1 MSSESGKGENTRLR
15 TDKWSPPAQ
24 GTLKINSDGAFS
36 LDRGTGAIGAVVR
49 DSSGSFREASARWLG
64 HVGSALIA
72 EAEAIQDDLHLIT
85 VGTGEHIVAKSD
97 AQEAVSLG
105 KNRTKQWSEISTILN
120 EIEELASAFTSFEM
134 IHVRRE
140 ANFAAHS
147 LASCSAACSLIV
159 MISLEQ

>member
-72 EAEAIQDDLHLIT
+72 
-85 VGTGEHIVAKSD
+85 
-97 AQEAVSLG
+97 QEAVSLW
-105 KNRTKQWSEISTILN
+105 KNRTKQWSKISTILN